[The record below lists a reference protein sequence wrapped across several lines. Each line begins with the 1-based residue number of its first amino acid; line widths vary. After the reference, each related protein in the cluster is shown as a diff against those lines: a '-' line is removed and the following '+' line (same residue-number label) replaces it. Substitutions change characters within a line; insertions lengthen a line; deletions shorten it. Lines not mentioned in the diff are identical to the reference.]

1 MSVLSRIALAL
12 VIIGALNW
20 GLIGFFQFDL
30 VATLFGGQ
38 DAFLSRVVYGLVGI
52 SGLICIG
59 LLFKPDEEVDTVP
72 DRQRFSNP
80 NYGTEFG
87 EEPDF
92 RKEREN
98 NDVTN
103 GTTGTTTGTTNTM
116 NTTGTE
122 RKRNGGTDPSKL
134 K

>member
-38 DAFLSRVVYGLVGI
+38 DAALSRIVYGLVGI
-52 SGLICIG
+52 SGLVCLG
-59 LLFKPDEEVDTVP
+59 LLFKPDEEVDTVTNR
-72 DRQRFSNP
+72 DSRFSNP
-80 NYGTEFG
+80 NYGAEFG

-92 RKEREN
+92 RKELEDAEKKKN
-98 NDVTN
+98 NGMDDK
-103 GTTGTTTGTTNTM
+103 G
-116 NTTGTE
+116 
-122 RKRNGGTDPSKL
+122 
-134 K
+134 

>member
-1 MSVLSRIALAL
+1 MSILSRIALAL

-59 LLFKPDEEVDTVP
+59 LLFKPNEEIDTVN
-72 DRQRFSNP
+72 DRHYVSPTRIMGRSSARSRISGRN
-80 NYGTEFG
+80 
-87 EEPDF
+87 
-92 RKEREN
+92 ER
-98 NDVTN
+98 
-103 GTTGTTTGTTNTM
+103 TM
-116 NTTGTE
+116 T
-122 RKRNGGTDPSKL
+122 
-134 K
+134 

>member
-1 MSVLSRIALAL
+1 MSTLSRIALAL

-38 DAFLSRVVYGLVGI
+38 DSLLSRIVYSLVGI
-52 SGLICIG
+52 SGLICLG
-59 LLFKPDEEVDTVP
+59 LLFKPDEDRDVVTGRDT
-72 DRQRFSNP
+72 RFSNP

-92 RKEREN
+92 SKEREVIEKREN
-98 NDVTN
+98 
-103 GTTGTTTGTTNTM
+103 
-116 NTTGTE
+116 
-122 RKRNGGTDPSKL
+122 RKMDDKR
-134 K
+134 